1 MVAVDVVFVLVRL
14 VQGLLPSADHWIR
27 YPVMGEPPVLD
38 GAVQDRLMV
47 VCPDA
52 VAVSEVGAAGAEMA
66 RVVAPMTL
74 EGCKLSRC
82 ELIAK
87 TL

>member
-1 MVAVDVVFVLVRL
+1 MVAVAVVFVLVRL

-52 VAVSEVGAAGAEMA
+52 VARSVLGALGAVA
-66 RVVAPMTL
+66 VVVPVVALTTSDAS
-74 EGCKLSRC
+74 LSSP
-82 ELIAK
+82 
-87 TL
+87 

>member
-1 MVAVDVVFVLVRL
+1 M
-14 VQGLLPSADHWIR
+14 R

-52 VAVSEVGAAGAEMA
+52 VAVSEVGASGAVGA
-66 RVVAPMTL
+66 VVLVVALITL
-74 EGCKLSRC
+74 DG
-82 ELIAK
+82 
-87 TL
+87 